1 MRILLCSKRVLTSVV
16 ILNDLL
22 GRLRR
27 IPDCV
32 VYLMLAERTRKVET
46 VVPELVH
53 MKVFERDLPFGI
65 LFPLI
70 EGRAIDADAGS
81 AAIDEALARHD
92 LPSGGLRRRP
102 VPPAERLLTLNRL
115 VGRHSVPCRIVYRME
130 DNDLR
135 VTAEAFRPDLILS
148 VRFSFIFPPSFIA
161 LPPFGVINVHPGAVP
176 GYAGLYPH
184 FHSMLAGEKTLGCT
198 VHFVDD
204 GIDSGAVLATGEVP
218 IERELSAFGH
228 NLASHLVGNR
238 LVAEI
243 VEQLAGGK
251 RLRGRLQD
259 RSRLR
264 HNTYPT
270 PEEFA
275 VFETKGLSLIDIGE
289 YLDLL
294 GRFGLFERLPE
305 FPGNRGLPDSR
316 DSDRIST
323 SHRG

>member
-1 MRILLCSKRVLTSVV
+1 MRILLCSKRDLTSVV

-22 GRLRR
+22 ARLRR

-46 VVPELVH
+46 VVPELIH
-53 MKVFERDLPFGI
+53 MKVFERDLPFAV

-70 EGRAIDADAGS
+70 EGRKIGS
-81 AAIDEALARHD
+81 QESAAAIDEAISRYD
-92 LPSGGLRRRP
+92 LPLDGFRRRP
-102 VPPAERLLTLNRL
+102 IAPAERLLTLNRL
-115 VGRHSVPCRIVYRME
+115 VERHRVPFQIVHRIE
-130 DNDLR
+130 DNNLR
-135 VTAEAFRPDLILS
+135 VTAGAFQPDLILS
-148 VRFSFIFPPSFIA
+148 VRFSFIFPRPFIA
-161 LPPFGVINVHPGAVP
+161 LPRLGVINVHPGAVP

-184 FHSMLAGEKTLGCT
+184 FHSMLAGGKTLGCT

-218 IERELSAFGH
+218 IDPARSAFSH

-243 VEQLAGGK
+243 VEALAAGR
-251 RLRGRLQD
+251 RLRGTLQD

-264 HNTYPT
+264 QHTYPT

-275 VFETKGLSLIDIGE
+275 AFEMKGLSLIDMTE

-294 GRFGLFERLPE
+294 GRFGLFAQMPA
-305 FPGNRGLPDSR
+305 PAVDRGLPESR

-323 SHRG
+323 TYRG